1 MSTDPFEVLGIPR
14 SASERDA
21 KAARRRLLADL
32 HPDRLPSD
40 LPHEALRAIER
51 RRNEVNDAFEQV
63 ILIINSPD
71 KSEDSSASIHTAKKR
86 YNNQELFQGSIVA
99 AFLSV
104 LAFLLGKPILVIL
117 FLCVFLYC
125 FFAIDVNA

>member
-86 YNNQELFQGSIVA
+86 YNNQELFQGSLVA